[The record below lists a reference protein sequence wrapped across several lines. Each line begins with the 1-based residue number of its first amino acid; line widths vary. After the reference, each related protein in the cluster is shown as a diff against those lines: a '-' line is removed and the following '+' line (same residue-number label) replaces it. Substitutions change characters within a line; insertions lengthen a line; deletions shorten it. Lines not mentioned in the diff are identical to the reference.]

1 MTLILLGDRWSLG
14 FLAETEKQVVR
25 HLEKQLELLPSKDQ
39 KSRKILQQ
47 MQADEA
53 HHGETAKQLG
63 AADLPFWIQ
72 FLMKC
77 HSKIMTTVAY
87 WI

>member
-53 HHGETAKQLG
+53 IHRDKAIKAG
-63 AADLPFWIQ
+63 ASILPVPIKS
-72 FLMKC
+72 LMSIA
-77 HSKIMTTVAY
+77 SKVMVKISY
-87 WI
+87 WV